1 MEQIV
6 MPILYALIIYF
17 GAIYLIPLA
26 IAIIAI
32 IIAVIRAIYIYF
44 KNR

>member
-1 MEQIV
+1 MDQFV
-6 MPILYALIIYF
+6 LPILYALIIYF

-44 KNR
+44 KRR